1 MIIEYLFIFKVQTI
15 MTTLHSFILIGIL
28 VLALS
33 SLRKWNQKRNG
44 INTAMHSVWILGLL
58 LAVIGIL
65 LQVLEMQQ
73 AFQSIE
79 NTGQLSPEDI
89 ALEIKSSFNFSIV
102 GILFFAL
109 SIIFDLVLKSSA
121 IGSSFKPRE
130 EILDDL

>member
-1 MIIEYLFIFKVQTI
+1 
-15 MTTLHSFILIGIL
+15 MTTIHSFILIGIL

-58 LAVIGIL
+58 LAVVGIL

-79 NTGQLSPEDI
+79 NTGQLSPEDV

-109 SIIFDLVLKSSA
+109 SIILYLVLKSSSF
-121 IGSSFKPRE
+121 GSSLLSRE
-130 EILDDL
+130 EILDDI